1 MDASPQ
7 GAAGNVE
14 KHMLRSQ
21 AMSDEELELQATDLL
36 PVAADVAAMLGG
48 AQTPFTQPRCDL
60 PGGSAL
66 RTSFLI
72 RMTADDSC
80 GPCACTARMAR
91 PLERSVATPSAG
103 QTGIRQRLVGAFL
116 PSLPW
121 GDGRRPVRGSFA
133 ASRWR
138 V

>member
-48 AQTPFTQPRCDL
+48 AQTPFTQPRCDP
-60 PGGSAL
+60 PGQ
-66 RTSFLI
+66 
-72 RMTADDSC
+72 
-80 GPCACTARMAR
+80 R
-91 PLERSVATPSAG
+91 PTYKLSHTH
-103 QTGIRQRLVGAFL
+103 
-116 PSLPW
+116 
-121 GDGRRPVRGSFA
+121 DGR
-133 ASRWR
+133 
-138 V
+138 